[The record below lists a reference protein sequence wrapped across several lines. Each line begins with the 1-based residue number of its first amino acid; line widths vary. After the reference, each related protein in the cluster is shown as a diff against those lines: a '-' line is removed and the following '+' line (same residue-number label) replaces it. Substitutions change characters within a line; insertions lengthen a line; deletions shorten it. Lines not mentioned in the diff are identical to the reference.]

1 MCTNTL
7 SNMEGFTG
15 DLRDPLLSDEDQAAL
30 TPPAHLVT
38 YPKGAVLA
46 RTGEHSDYVLYLRSG
61 HLKSCVHEPSK
72 ILGLHGPGSM
82 IGELA
87 ALTGEPRSA
96 DIVAL
101 TQVEIL
107 YMPGDVFLKLLESKP
122 RIHFALTLR
131 LAKRVRELGEEQE
144 NSFLTAERRLA
155 RAILKIIESG
165 IAAEGKGGIVISGF
179 SQIDLADL
187 AGLSRES
194 VSAVI
199 KQFKARG
206 TVTTGRERFT
216 IHDTTAVEAIAMR
229 RDRSLI

>member
-1 MCTNTL
+1 
-7 SNMEGFTG
+7 MEGFTG
-15 DLRDPLLSDEDQAAL
+15 DLRDPLLSDEDQSAL
-30 TPPAHLVT
+30 QPGAHMVT
-38 YPKGAVLA
+38 YPKGAVLT
-46 RTGEHSDYVLYLRSG
+46 RIGEHSDYVLYLRSG
-61 HLKSCVHEPSK
+61 HLKSCVRDPSK

-101 TQVEIL
+101 TQVEVLHI
-107 YMPGDVFLKLLESKP
+107 PGDVFLKLLQSKP
-122 RIHFALTLR
+122 HIHFSLTRR
-131 LAKRVRELGEEQE
+131 LAKRVRDLGEEQE
-144 NSFLTAERRLA
+144 DSFMTAERRLA
-155 RAILKIIESG
+155 RAILRIIESG
-165 IAAEGKGGIVISGF
+165 IASKGKNGIVISGF

-187 AGLSRES
+187 AGISRES

-206 TVTTGRERFT
+206 TVSVGREKYT
-216 IHDTTAVEAIAMR
+216 VHDTGAVETLAMR